1 MPPTPTTT
9 INDQIDNIPP
19 LPATVTHVLGV
30 TSNPESSA
38 NDLMQVILPDQTMCA
53 TVLKLA
59 NSVAFGQPKQ
69 VHTIERALMVLGF
82 DEIKNIIIGK
92 AVFSSFPKISRGTT
106 QSVGVFWEHAF
117 TCGLTAK
124 IIAEHYKLSPSEL
137 FISGLIHDIGKLVML
152 MAFPKSYPILDEHSL
167 ASHFQAMGTEIEEY
181 GTAHDVVGLEL
192 AKRWNLPEQLTSAI
206 GYHHN
211 PDKAPCHKKHPL
223 IIQVADMLS
232 LMYCC
237 SEITDP
243 EDVEHIFYDFLPGTY
258 DLWKNNGLPLEPK
271 NLGVWYETLQ
281 ETREHDPQLLSSL
294 NV

>member
-1 MPPTPTTT
+1 MAPTPIQT
-9 INDQIDNIPP
+9 IHDQIDNIPP

-30 TSNPESSA
+30 TANPESSA
-38 NDLMQVILPDQTMCA
+38 SDLMQVILPDQTMCA
-53 TVLKLA
+53 TILKLA
-59 NSVAFGQPKQ
+59 NSAAFGQPQQ
-69 VHTIERALMVLGF
+69 VYTIERALMVLGF

-92 AVFSSFPKISRGTT
+92 AVFSSFPKISRATT

-152 MAFPKSYPILDEHSL
+152 MAFPGSYPLLDEHSL
-167 ASHFQAMGTEIEEY
+167 ANHFQAMGAEIAQY
-181 GTAHDVVGLEL
+181 ATGHDQVGLEL
-192 AKRWNLPEQLTSAI
+192 ARRWNLPEQLESAI

-211 PDKAPCHKKHPL
+211 PEKAPCHKKYPL
-223 IIQVADMLS
+223 IIQVADILS

-243 EDVEHIFYDFLPGTY
+243 MDVEHVFYDFLPDTY
-258 DLWKNNGLPLEPK
+258 DLWQRNGLPLDPK
-271 NLGVWYETLQ
+271 NLGYWYETLQ
-281 ETREHDPQLLSSL
+281 ESREQDPELLSTLSA
-294 NV
+294 